1 MSIKPETIKLLRQ
14 KTGAGMMDCKKA
26 LSENEGDI
34 EKAEEWLRKKGIN
47 TAQKKSS
54 RLATE
59 GLINV
64 ATGKKGSVIVE
75 INSETDFVARNE
87 TFQKFCDD
95 VANTCLEY
103 EVKDKDLLLK
113 SNFINSDTLVE
124 TELTNVIAKLGENI
138 VIKRLNYISEPG
150 LFYQKYL
157 HNAISPNSGKIGVLL
172 SFSVENNGKDV
183 ESFSKQLCM
192 HIAAADPLSM
202 DIESLS
208 PDVVEKER
216 VIFSEQVKSS
226 GKPENII
233 EKIVEGKIKKFY
245 SEVCFLEQT
254 YVIDNKTIIKDCIAN
269 FNKDTGLNF
278 SVNNFL
284 VYKLG
289 QD

>member
-103 EVKDKDLLLK
+103 KVKDKDSLLK

-138 VIKRLNYISEPG
+138 VIKRLSYISEPG

-172 SFSVENNGKDV
+172 SFSVEDNGKDV
-183 ESFSKQLCM
+183 ESFTKQLCM

-216 VIFSEQVKSS
+216 AIFSEQVKSS

-254 YVIDNKTIIKDCIAN
+254 YVIDNKTIVKDCIAN

>member
-103 EVKDKDLLLK
+103 EVKDKDSLLK

-138 VIKRLNYISEPG
+138 VIKRLNYFSEPD

-172 SFSVENNGKDV
+172 SFSAEDNGKDV
-183 ESFSKQLCM
+183 ESFTKQLCM

-202 DIESLS
+202 DIKSLS

-254 YVIDNKTIIKDCIAN
+254 FVIDNKTIIKDCIAN

>member
-138 VIKRLNYISEPG
+138 VIKRLSYISEPG

-172 SFSVENNGKDV
+172 SFSVEDNGKDV
-183 ESFSKQLCM
+183 ESFTKQLCM

>member
-1 MSIKPETIKLLRQ
+1 MTIKPETIKLLRQ

-138 VIKRLNYISEPG
+138 VIKRLSYISEPG

-172 SFSVENNGKDV
+172 SFSAEDNGKDV
-183 ESFSKQLCM
+183 ESFTKQLCM

>member
-1 MSIKPETIKLLRQ
+1 
-14 KTGAGMMDCKKA
+14 MMDCKKA

-103 EVKDKDLLLK
+103 EVKDKDSLLK

-138 VIKRLNYISEPG
+138 VIKRLNYFSEPD

-172 SFSVENNGKDV
+172 SFSAEDNGKDV
-183 ESFSKQLCM
+183 ESFTKQLCM

-202 DIESLS
+202 DIKSLS

-254 YVIDNKTIIKDCIAN
+254 FVIDNKTIIKDCIAN

>member
-172 SFSVENNGKDV
+172 SFSVEDNGKDV
-183 ESFSKQLCM
+183 ESFTKQLCM

-254 YVIDNKTIIKDCIAN
+254 YVIDNKTILKIVLRILIKI
-269 FNKDTGLNF
+269 
-278 SVNNFL
+278 L
-284 VYKLG
+284 V
-289 QD
+289 

>member
-1 MSIKPETIKLLRQ
+1 MSVKPETIKLLRQ
-14 KTGAGMMDCKKA
+14 KTGAGMMDCKEA
-26 LSENEGDI
+26 LSESNGDI

-64 ATGKKGSVIVE
+64 ATGKKGSVIIE

-95 VANTCLEY
+95 VATTCLEN
-103 EVKDKDLLLK
+103 EIKDKDSLLK

-124 TELTNVIAKLGENI
+124 TELTNVISKLGENI

-157 HNAISPNSGKIGVLL
+157 HNAISSNSGKIGVLL
-172 SFSVENNGKDV
+172 SFSAEDNSKDI
-183 ESFSKQLCM
+183 ESFTKQLCM

-202 DIESLS
+202 DIEGLS
-208 PDVVEKER
+208 PRVVEKER
-216 VIFSEQVKSS
+216 AIFTEQVKSS

-233 EKIVEGKIKKFY
+233 EKIVDGKVRKFY
-245 SEVCFLEQT
+245 SEVCFMEQT
-254 YVIDNKTIIKDCIAN
+254 YVIDNKTIIKDCISN
-269 FNKDTGLNF
+269 FNKETSLNF
-278 SVNNFL
+278 SVKDYL
-284 VYKLG
+284 LYKLG

>member
-1 MSIKPETIKLLRQ
+1 MSVKPETIKLLRQ
-14 KTGAGMMDCKKA
+14 KTGAGMMDCKEA
-26 LSENEGDI
+26 LSENNGDI

-64 ATGKKGSVIVE
+64 ATGKKGSVIIE

-95 VANTCLEY
+95 VATTCLEN
-103 EVKDKDLLLK
+103 EIKDKDSLLK
-113 SNFINSDTLVE
+113 SNFINSNTLVE
-124 TELTNVIAKLGENI
+124 TELTNVISKLGENI

-157 HNAISPNSGKIGVLL
+157 HNAISSNSGKIGVLL
-172 SFSVENNGKDV
+172 SFSAEDNSKDI
-183 ESFSKQLCM
+183 ESFTKQLCM

-202 DIESLS
+202 DIEGLS
-208 PDVVEKER
+208 PRVVEKER
-216 VIFSEQVKSS
+216 AIFTEQVKSS

-233 EKIVEGKIKKFY
+233 EKIVDGKVRKFY
-245 SEVCFLEQT
+245 SEVCFMEQT
-254 YVIDNKTIIKDCIAN
+254 YVIDNKTIIKDCISN
-269 FNKDTGLNF
+269 FNKETSLNF
-278 SVNNFL
+278 SVKDYL
-284 VYKLG
+284 LYKLG

>member
-138 VIKRLNYISEPG
+138 VIKRLSYISEPG

-172 SFSVENNGKDV
+172 SFSAEDNGKDV
-183 ESFSKQLCM
+183 ESFTKQLCM

>member
-1 MSIKPETIKLLRQ
+1 MSVKPETIKLLRQ
-14 KTGAGMMDCKKA
+14 KTGAGMMDCKEA
-26 LSENEGDI
+26 LSENNGDI

-64 ATGKKGSVIVE
+64 ATGKKGSVIIE

-95 VANTCLEY
+95 VATTCLEN
-103 EVKDKDLLLK
+103 EIKDKDSLLK
-113 SNFINSDTLVE
+113 SNFINSNTLVE
-124 TELTNVIAKLGENI
+124 TELTNVISKLGENI

-157 HNAISPNSGKIGVLL
+157 HNAISSNSGKIGVLL
-172 SFSVENNGKDV
+172 SFSAEDNSKDI
-183 ESFSKQLCM
+183 ESFTKQLCM

-202 DIESLS
+202 HIEGLS
-208 PDVVEKER
+208 PRVVEKER
-216 VIFSEQVKSS
+216 AIFTEQVKSS

-233 EKIVEGKIKKFY
+233 EKIVDGKVRKFY
-245 SEVCFLEQT
+245 SEVCFMEQT
-254 YVIDNKTIIKDCIAN
+254 YVIDNKTIIKDCISN
-269 FNKDTGLNF
+269 FNKETSL
-278 SVNNFL
+278 NFL
-284 VYKLG
+284 VKDYLLYKLG

>member
-138 VIKRLNYISEPG
+138 VIKRLSYISEPG

-172 SFSVENNGKDV
+172 SFSAEDNGKDV
-183 ESFSKQLCM
+183 ESFTKQLCM

-202 DIESLS
+202 DIKSLS

-254 YVIDNKTIIKDCIAN
+254 FVIDNKTIIKDCIAN

>member
-1 MSIKPETIKLLRQ
+1 MSVKPETIKLLRQ
-14 KTGAGMMDCKKA
+14 KTGAGMMDCKEA
-26 LSENEGDI
+26 LSENNGDI

-64 ATGKKGSVIVE
+64 ATGNKGSVIIE

-95 VANTCLEY
+95 VATTCLEN
-103 EVKDKDLLLK
+103 EIKDKDSLLK
-113 SNFINSDTLVE
+113 SNFINSNTLVE
-124 TELTNVIAKLGENI
+124 TELTNVISKLGENI

-157 HNAISPNSGKIGVLL
+157 HNAISSNSGKIGVLL
-172 SFSVENNGKDV
+172 SFSAEDNSKDI
-183 ESFSKQLCM
+183 ESFTKQLCM

-202 DIESLS
+202 DIEGLS
-208 PDVVEKER
+208 PRVVEKER
-216 VIFSEQVKSS
+216 AIFTEQVKSS

-233 EKIVEGKIKKFY
+233 EKIVDGKVRKFY
-245 SEVCFLEQT
+245 SEVCFMEQT
-254 YVIDNKTIIKDCIAN
+254 YVIDNKTIIKDCISN
-269 FNKDTGLNF
+269 FNKETSLNF
-278 SVNNFL
+278 SVKDYL
-284 VYKLG
+284 LYKLG

>member
-1 MSIKPETIKLLRQ
+1 M
-14 KTGAGMMDCKKA
+14 AKKK
-26 LSENEGDI
+26 S
-34 EKAEEWLRKKGIN
+34 IN

-138 VIKRLNYISEPG
+138 VIKRLSYISEPG

-157 HNAISPNSGKIGVLL
+157 HNAISPNSGKIGFYFHFPRKIMEKMLNLL
-172 SFSVENNGKDV
+172 LNSYVCI
-183 ESFSKQLCM
+183 L
-192 HIAAADPLSM
+192 PLL
-202 DIESLS
+202 IPYQWILK
-208 PDVVEKER
+208 V
-216 VIFSEQVKSS
+216 
-226 GKPENII
+226 
-233 EKIVEGKIKKFY
+233 
-245 SEVCFLEQT
+245 
-254 YVIDNKTIIKDCIAN
+254 
-269 FNKDTGLNF
+269 
-278 SVNNFL
+278 
-284 VYKLG
+284 
-289 QD
+289 